1 MSVPM
6 MTGTEA
12 LGKVPLFAGLPPEE
26 MERLG
31 ALVRARRYRR
41 GEVIFLE
48 GDAGSSLCII
58 AIGRVRIV
66 LSGADGREVVLNVYG
81 PGDFFGEFALLDG
94 EPRSADAIA
103 QEPCLLYWL
112 TRDDFLAFLESH
124 PRAASTL
131 LAVLSRRL
139 RHTTRVVQDAAF
151 RDVPARLA
159 RVVLDLVT
167 TRGRPHGDRVLVD
180 GRLTQS
186 ELASM
191 VGASRETVNKA
202 LRGFERSGLLRHERG
217 VITVMQPEQLRARA
231 NPS

>member
-12 LGKVPLFAGLPPEE
+12 LGKVPLFAGLPPTE

-58 AIGRVRIV
+58 AVGRVRIV

>member
-12 LGKVPLFAGLPPEE
+12 LGKVPLFAGLPPPE

-180 GRLTQS
+180 GRFTQS

>member
-1 MSVPM
+1 M

-12 LGKVPLFAGLPPEE
+12 LGKVPLFAGLPPPE

-112 TRDDFLAFLESH
+112 TRNDFLAFLESH

-180 GRLTQS
+180 GRFTQS